1 MGIGTRGRSYRWGE
15 PMAAKLPDGVVMTED
30 VSLEEL
36 REFLEADQ
44 RTVYAD
50 PEFKETLRKK
60 LWEMLQTQARRDRS
74 E

>member
-1 MGIGTRGRSYRWGE
+1 MGAR
-15 PMAAKLPDGVVMTED
+15 LPDGVVSED

-44 RTVYAD
+44 RRVHAD
-50 PEFKETLRKK
+50 PEFKEALRKK
-60 LWEMLQTQARRDRS
+60 LWEMLQTQARRDRV